1 MGGGGWGG
9 VGDGVRGKRIRTPHR
24 RSTLRATCVFDLGK
38 NSELGTISHTRTC
51 THTKIR
57 HTRSGLS
64 DLAEVTAKIHENM
77 RTHTS
82 KHKHGHIQERRL
94 GEKKMKH
101 DLVWS
106 HLKLENVGHSSP
118 AR

>member
-1 MGGGGWGG
+1 MHRKSPGGRGEVEVEVWAEGGLEIEI
-9 VGDGVRGKRIRTPHR
+9 DP
-24 RSTLRATCVFDLGK
+24 
-38 NSELGTISHTRTC
+38 RTC

-57 HTRSGLS
+57 HTRSRSS

-77 RTHTS
+77 RSHTT